1 MLGHVPRAEQAPLL
15 ASMATWLR
23 DGGYLL
29 ATMGTANAD
38 DEVDADWLGAPMFF
52 ASFDEAANRRM
63 LADAGIHLIEAN
75 VIPIEEP
82 GHGLVS
88 FMWVLARKS

>member
-1 MLGHVPRAEQAPLL
+1 
-15 ASMATWLR
+15 MATWLR

-38 DEVDADWLGAPMFF
+38 DEVDDDWLGAPMFF
-52 ASFDEAANRRM
+52 ASFDEAENRR
-63 LADAGIHLIEAN
+63 LFADASFELLEAK

-82 GHGLVS
+82 GHGVVS
-88 FMWVLARKS
+88 FMWVLGRTS